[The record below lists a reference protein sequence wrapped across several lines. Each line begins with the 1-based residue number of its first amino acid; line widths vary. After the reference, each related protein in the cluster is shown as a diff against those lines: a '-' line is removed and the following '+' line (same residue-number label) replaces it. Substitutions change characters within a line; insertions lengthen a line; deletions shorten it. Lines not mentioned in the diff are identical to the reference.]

1 MTMFTVADQ
10 EFGWEEIVAAAQAWG
25 EWQPFVESVRQSLC
39 CLRSAEEAGELPSA
53 AEMRETTTAFR
64 YAHNLISAEETKT
77 WLARRQMSVEDW
89 MSCLRARRLQER
101 SAERPGRVVTH
112 PISDAEVAGVIK
124 IYAVCSG
131 RLDEWAVRLAGRAA
145 LAATSGPIASGSPRE
160 LIARIETEYER
171 QQRQAVTPK
180 RIESKIADHRLDWI
194 RFACRYVWFPEER
207 IAREASFCLT
217 EDGLTLDEVASD
229 SRGVVQRWDFY
240 LDEIE
245 AAARPHFLAARAG
258 DWLGPI
264 RLLAG
269 FPLFAVVA
277 KTMPA
282 AADPRVRGRAER
294 AIVEGLTKQA
304 MNERVRWAAV
314 YSTTG

>member
-1 MTMFTVADQ
+1 MFTVAEQ
-10 EFGWEEIVAAAQAWG
+10 EFGWDEIVVAAQVWG
-25 EWQPFVESVRQSLC
+25 EWQPFVDSVRRALS

-53 AEMRETTTAFR
+53 ADMRETANAFR
-64 YAHNLISAEETKT
+64 YAHNLISAEETRD
-77 WLARRQMSVEDW
+77 WLARWQMSVEDW
-89 MSCLRARRLQER
+89 MSCLRAHWLLDH
-101 SAERPGRVVTH
+101 SIERPGHGGVAR
-112 PISDAEVAGVIK
+112 PAGDAEVAAAVK
-124 IYAVCSG
+124 IHAVCTG
-131 RLDEWAVRLAGRAA
+131 RLDDWAVRLAGRAA
-145 LAATSGPIASGSPRE
+145 LAAQSGGLTSGSPRE
-160 LIARIETEYER
+160 LIACVESGYER
-171 QQRQAVTPK
+171 QQQQAVTPK
-180 RIESKIADHRLDWI
+180 RIETKIADHRLDWI

-229 SRGVVQRWDFY
+229 ARGVVQQWDFY

-277 KTMPA
+277 KTMPVA
-282 AADPRVRGRAER
+282 EDPHIRGRAEQ
-294 AIVEGLTKQA
+294 AIVEGLTRQA
-304 MNERVRWAAV
+304 MNERVRWAAA
-314 YSTTG
+314 YSATK